1 MQIEMNNVNKTV
13 KGIPLLTDISLTMDS
28 GKIYGFTGDN
38 GSGKTVLF
46 KVLLGLMKKTSGTI
60 LIDGEEQKDLMQDV
74 GFIIERPEYIPYY
87 SAYKNLEIIAAYR
100 KRADR
105 ERIRTVLEMFG
116 LNPDDKK
123 QVGKYSLGMKQ
134 KLALAMAFL
143 ENPKILILDEPLSAL
158 DADSVTDAR
167 QRILEEKEHGKLVLV
182 ASHYAEDIR
191 SLCDEVFRMKDG
203 KSVETNSSCG

>member
-167 QRILEEKEHGKLVLV
+167 QWILEEKEHGKLVLV

-203 KSVETNSSCG
+203 KIVETNSSCG

>member
-203 KSVETNSSCG
+203 KIVEFNKK

>member
-191 SLCDEVFRMKDG
+191 SLCDEVFRMKAG
-203 KSVETNSSCG
+203 KIVETNSSCG

>member
-1 MQIEMNNVNKTV
+1 MQIEMNNVNKIV

-167 QRILEEKEHGKLVLV
+167 QRMLEEKEHGKLVLV

-203 KSVETNSSCG
+203 KTVETNSSCG

>member
-38 GSGKTVLF
+38 GSGKTVLL

-143 ENPKILILDEPLSAL
+143 EDPKILILDEPLSAL

-203 KSVETNSSCG
+203 KIVETNSSCG

>member
-87 SAYKNLEIIAAYR
+87 SAYKNLEIIASYR

-203 KSVETNSSCG
+203 KIVETNSSCG

>member
-74 GFIIERPEYIPYY
+74 GFIIERPEYIPCY

-203 KSVETNSSCG
+203 KIVETNSSCG

>member
-87 SAYKNLEIIAAYR
+87 SAYKNLEIIAADR

-143 ENPKILILDEPLSAL
+143 EDPKILILDEPLSAL

-203 KSVETNSSCG
+203 KIVETNSSCG

>member
-1 MQIEMNNVNKTV
+1 MQIEMNNGNKTV

-203 KSVETNSSCG
+203 KIVETNSSCG